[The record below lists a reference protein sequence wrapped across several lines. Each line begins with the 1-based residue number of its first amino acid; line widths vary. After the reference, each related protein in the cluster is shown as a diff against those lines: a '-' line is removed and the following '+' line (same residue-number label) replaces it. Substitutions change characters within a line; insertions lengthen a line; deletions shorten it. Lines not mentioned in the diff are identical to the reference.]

1 MKTILTSLTILA
13 ALAALCG
20 RSFAASPA
28 PSPEP
33 VAIASQPLRA
43 GGQQVISL
51 DGDKWLMDI
60 DPNNTGI
67 ANKWFDGPTKE
78 AKPITIPGII
88 QSVFPDYHGL
98 AWCWLDFE
106 APVNPDPNGRYL
118 LKFKSVN
125 YKADVWVNGVHLIT
139 HEGIESPFEVDVT
152 EAIKP
157 GTTNRLAVRILNVT
171 GTPIDGLSMANTPLG
186 YVLNSWTPGYF
197 YNGGGIIAPVSLEMT
212 PPVYVQDIFAQPNI
226 KTGEVEVKAT
236 IMNAGKNG
244 LPVQVACKATPAL
257 GGNSVS
263 QRAETIELQPGPN
276 VVAMTLGMENPVPWD
291 VENPF
296 LYNLVVAAQP
306 AGGTARHEAAVRF
319 GMREFRFENGFFT
332 LNGRRIQLRGAA
344 IVTSFPGEYTV
355 VDKKLLRRDVINL
368 KAMGFNAFRNT
379 ICMVPEEL
387 LDLCDELGVLV
398 YREPVSSCAYIPGI
412 PGGFAENSHWKAPM
426 DDLKRQRWINTWTK
440 TITRDRNHPSVVMWG
455 VVNETPPGPLL
466 DLARAS
472 LPHIRKVDPTRIAV
486 LNSGAHAAILTTD
499 GNIADVSSA
508 AVGTGNLSNPGS
520 AEWDTEVS
528 DIHAYRNAPHTSAGI
543 KEIRTMSPKGP
554 LMITESG
561 VGAANNLINTVKKFE
576 QIGRPNGEDAIFAR
590 KKLKQFMADWEQWH
604 LKDTWTRPEEFFE
617 DSSRKLAALRRENG
631 NIFRANPNLMAY
643 FKCALSDMGVDGV
656 GMTTHF
662 RDFKSGHLD
671 AMVDVTAPLR
681 WSLFADPAH
690 IYRGTK
696 IRLEALLSN
705 DGILKA
711 GNYPIRLQVFNPLN
725 KLVFEKQVE
734 LALKDLNSASSF
746 VTPVFQDDVAIDGPA
761 GTYKFIATLDK
772 GGVPAAEEQLF
783 YVSDKKN
790 MPPVTNTVVLWGDD
804 EPLATWLK
812 SNGISVRPFKP
823 GAPDQR
829 ELILVST
836 KAYGNG
842 SQAEFTG
849 LAERIA
855 TGSSVV
861 FLSPEVFRKNNGP
874 VAPPS
879 WSWNNG
885 GAAMTM
891 AAGETISWA
900 LNMNGN
906 NGADSTVLSAVIT
919 NAENGTTWDA
929 TKDLSLAA
937 NPNGA
942 WSYRWFDSP
951 SAMGNMTDQSADWCG
966 AGLAAWGNGTV
977 GSMPCVLKNNSGAA
991 FAGWTP
997 GVLGLHPG
1005 ATGRQPVVTWTAPAA
1020 GNYTF
1025 SSSFTLVGSGGDGVV
1040 PSVSRNLGTDNIGLG
1055 SQLIG
1060 TTVVPNETLAREPV
1074 APYVG
1079 IQFDMFYAPLAK
1091 KGFVPTT
1098 VNCCAGYYRKD
1109 DWAKN
1114 HPIFDGLPSGGIM
1127 DLHYFRNIVPTDKV
1141 MMQMQNPD
1149 EAVAGAINAC
1159 LDYASGLYVGVYK
1172 LGAGRFIISNLQI
1185 LENLGTD
1192 PAAERLLRN
1201 MLNYLAV
1208 DENKPP
1214 EQLPAE
1220 WNEKLKTIGYE

>member
-13 ALAALCG
+13 ALAAFCG
-20 RSFAASPA
+20 GVFAASPA
-28 PSPEP
+28 PSSAP
-33 VAIASQPLRA
+33 VAIAGTLPRA
-43 GGQQVISL
+43 GSQQVISL
-51 DGDKWLMDI
+51 DGDKWLIDI
-60 DPNNTGI
+60 DPNNSGI
-67 ANKWFDGPTKE
+67 AKKWFDSQTKE

-88 QSVFPDYHGL
+88 QSAFPDYHGL

-106 APVNPDPNGRYL
+106 APVNPEPNGRYL

-125 YKADVWVNGVHLIT
+125 YKADVWVNGVHLMT
-139 HEGIESPFEVDVT
+139 HEGIESPFEVDAT
-152 EAIKP
+152 DAIKP
-157 GTTNRLAVRILNVT
+157 GATNRLAVRILNVT

-186 YVLNSWTPGYF
+186 YVLNSWTPGYL
-197 YNGGGIIAPVSLEMT
+197 YNAGGIIAPVTLEMT
-212 PPVYVQDIFAQPNI
+212 PPVYVQNVFAQPNI
-226 KTGEVEVKAT
+226 KTGKVEVKAT
-236 IMNAGKNG
+236 IINAGKKS
-244 LPVQVACKATPAL
+244 LPVQITSKATSAL

-263 QRAETIELQPGPN
+263 QRSEQIELQPGPH
-276 VVAMTLGMENPVPWD
+276 VVGMALGLENPVPWD

-296 LYNLVVAAQP
+296 LYNLEVTAQP
-306 AGGTARHEAAVRF
+306 EGGTARHEASVRF
-319 GMREFRFENGFFT
+319 GMREFRFANGFFT
-332 LNGRRIQLRGAA
+332 LNGQKIQLRGAA
-344 IVTSFPGEYTV
+344 IATCFPADYQV

-368 KAMGFNAFRNT
+368 KAMGFNALRNT
-379 ICMVPEEL
+379 ISMVPEEL
-387 LDLCDELGVLV
+387 LDVCDELGVLV

-426 DDLKRQRWINTWTK
+426 DDLKRQRWINTWTEA
-440 TITRDRNHPSVVMWG
+440 ITRDRNHPSVVMWG

-472 LPHIRKVDPTRIAV
+472 LPHIRKADPTRITV

-499 GNIADVSSA
+499 GNVADVSSA

-543 KEIRTMSPKGP
+543 KEIRTISPKGP

-561 VGAANNLINTVKKFE
+561 VGSANNLINTVKMFE
-576 QIGRPNGEDAIFAR
+576 QMGLSGAEHAIYAG
-590 KKLKQFMADWEQWH
+590 KKLKQFMVDWEQWH
-604 LKDTWTRPEEFFE
+604 LTDTWTRPEDFFE
-617 DSSRKLAALRRENG
+617 ESCSNLAALRKENG
-631 NIFRANPNLMAY
+631 NIFRANPNLIAY
-643 FKCALSDMGVDGV
+643 FKCGLFDIGVDGC

-662 RDFKSGHLD
+662 RDFKRGQLD

-690 IYRGTK
+690 IYRDTK
-696 IRLEALLSN
+696 VRLEALLSN

-711 GNYPIRLQVFNPLN
+711 GNYPVRLQVFDPNN

-734 LALKDLNSASSF
+734 LALKDRTSAASF
-746 VTPVFQDDVAIDGPA
+746 VTPVFQDDVVIDGPA
-761 GTYKFIATLDK
+761 GTYEFIATLDK
-772 GGVPAAEEQLF
+772 GGVPAADEQLF
-783 YVSDKKN
+783 YVSDKKD

-804 EPLATWLK
+804 EPLASWLK

-823 GAPDQR
+823 GAPNQR
-829 ELILVST
+829 ELILVSD

-842 SQAEFTG
+842 SQAEFTE

-855 TGSSVV
+855 TGSSAV
-861 FLSPEVFRKNNGP
+861 FLSPEVFRNKNGP
-874 VAPPS
+874 AAPA
-879 WSWNNG
+879 WSWDNG
-885 GAAMTM
+885 GAAMTL
-891 AAGETISWA
+891 AADETISWA

-906 NGADSTVLSAVIT
+906 HSADSTALSVVIT
-919 NAENGTTWDA
+919 NVENGTTWDA
-929 TKDLSLAA
+929 TKDFSLAA

-942 WSYRWFDSP
+942 WTYRWFDSP
-951 SAMGNMTDQSADWCG
+951 SAMGNMPDQSADWFG
-966 AGLAAWGNGTV
+966 PGLAAWGNGAA
-977 GSMPCVLKNNSGAA
+977 GSSPCVLKNNSSAA
-991 FAGWTP
+991 FTGWAP

-1025 SSSFTLVGSGGDGVV
+1025 ASSFTLVGSGGDGVI
-1040 PSVSRNLGTDNIGLG
+1040 PSVTRNLGKDNIGLG
-1055 SQLIG
+1055 NQYLQTIAP
-1060 TTVVPNETLAREPV
+1060 VREPL
-1074 APYVG
+1074 APHVG
-1079 IQFDMFYAPLAK
+1079 IQFDMDYAPLAR

-1098 VNCCAGYYRKD
+1098 ANCCAGYYRKD
-1109 DWAKN
+1109 DWAKK

-1127 DLHYFRNIVPTDKV
+1127 DLHYYRNIVPTDKV

-1159 LDYASGLYVGVYK
+1159 LDYASGLYVGVYN

-1214 EQLPAE
+1214 EQLPAD
-1220 WNEKLKTIGYE
+1220 WNEKLIEIGYSKGAR